1 MESFLCIR
9 HAQSTMNAEGLWQ
22 GQADPPLSDQG
33 RQQAEALGKRLA
45 GDSLSV
51 LVASD
56 LRRARETAEITARQ
70 LGIATGLEPG
80 LRELDVGAWSG
91 LAREEIARRWPGEF
105 ARFRTGDLD
114 VRVGGGET
122 RRELRARVLAALR
135 SLQERYRDERI
146 GVVTH
151 LGVIR
156 MLAPG
161 LQILNA
167 ECFWLDMA
175 KL

>member
-1 MESFLCIR
+1 MDSLLCIR

-22 GQADPPLSDQG
+22 GQADPPLSDEG
-33 RQQAEALGKRLA
+33 REQAHALAERLA
-45 GDSLSV
+45 GDALSL
-51 LVASD
+51 LVASN
-56 LRRARETAEITARQ
+56 LRRARETAEITARE
-70 LGIATGLEPG
+70 LGIATELEPG

-91 LAREEIARRWPGEF
+91 LAREEIARRWPDEF

-114 VRVGGGET
+114 VRAGEKT
-122 RRELRARVLAALR
+122 RRELRTRVLAALR
-135 SLQERYRDERI
+135 SLQERYRGERI

-156 MLAPG
+156 TLSPG

-175 KL
+175 TL